1 MVERARG
8 QVKTLCGGVAGDLV
22 FTGSGTEAVLLGM
35 VGLAR
40 AVSPRG
46 GHLVISAVEHRAGL
60 DAGHQLESLGF
71 PVTWVRPDPA
81 GHLDPARVA
90 EALLPDTVL
99 VSIMHANNETGV
111 IHPVAE
117 IAGICRGRGV
127 RMHVDAIQSAGKI
140 PVEADS
146 WGVDGLSL
154 AAHKLGG
161 PQGVGALWR
170 RRGSPI
176 EPLFPGPQEG
186 GLRGGTL
193 NVAGIVGFG
202 IAAEAA
208 GGELERYEARMGER
222 RRALEAALVAQV
234 PEAKVTGTESP
245 RLPNTVHL
253 TFDPAVGPDL
263 VVALDLEGYAV
274 SAGSACRSGS
284 EEPSPVLLAMGYSPE
299 RARTSVRVSFG
310 METTDED
317 LGGFVQVLARMVQS
331 RLAAGTRR

>member
-1 MVERARG
+1 
-8 QVKTLCGGVAGDLV
+8 
-22 FTGSGTEAVLLGM
+22 
-35 VGLAR
+35 
-40 AVSPRG
+40 
-46 GHLVISAVEHRAGL
+46 
-60 DAGHQLESLGF
+60 
-71 PVTWVRPDPA
+71 
-81 GHLDPARVA
+81 
-90 EALLPDTVL
+90 
-99 VSIMHANNETGV
+99 
-111 IHPVAE
+111 
-117 IAGICRGRGV
+117 
-127 RMHVDAIQSAGKI
+127 MHVDAVQSAGKI
-140 PVEADS
+140 PVEADG
-146 WGVDGLSL
+146 WGVDALSL

-170 RRGSPI
+170 RRGTPI
-176 EPLFPGPQEG
+176 EPLLPGPQEG

-202 IAAEAA
+202 RAAEAA
-208 GGELERYEARMGER
+208 GEELEPYGARLSER
-222 RRALEAALVAQV
+222 RRALEAALAVEV
-234 PEAKVTGTESP
+234 PEARVTGADSP

-263 VVALDLEGYAV
+263 VLALDLEGYAV

-317 LGGFVQVLARMVQS
+317 LGGFVGALARTVRS